1 MAAQILDETKGYLHG
16 MARRTGTLW
25 EHDNISN
32 SCDHGFASHA
42 AVVLF
47 RDVLGVR
54 SIDPVARQ
62 IVLKVDPS
70 LPLENCRGTVPL
82 SATEELRVEWRKTS
96 AGLVVHDEEPK
107 GWTVMKS
114 GEH

>member
-1 MAAQILDETKGYLHG
+1 

-42 AVVLF
+42 AVILF

-54 SIDPVARQ
+54 SIDSVARR
-62 IVLKVDPS
+62 IVIKVDPN
-70 LPLENCRGTVPL
+70 LPLVSCRGTIPL
-82 SATEELRVEWRKTS
+82 SANSVLRVSWRKTTNGVDLDYD
-96 AGLVVHDEEPK
+96 APPGWRIETVPTTPTVVLQDSK
-107 GWTVMKS
+107 TK
-114 GEH
+114 